1 MDLFES
7 FSKMTN
13 QINSQINQDIDINKI
28 MDSELQGVVDF
39 KMWMETVEL
48 QKEFNNSV
56 APGWQTDINQD
67 KYDYWMAITDEA
79 VEVLGSK
86 HWKWWKDNTKMGE
99 IDWDNVNV
107 ELIDL
112 FLFTISI
119 AIQQDAQHI
128 IFSQLVNME
137 MNKETM
143 EIKPEDFFDDFRER
157 FLGIAV
163 ANKNL
168 ALTAVFLVEFWYKAG
183 GTANQL
189 FMEFRVKSA
198 LNKIR
203 QEYGYGKKNSYHKMW
218 LDIDTGK
225 MVEDNVIAAKMAT
238 KVDLDDDTISN
249 IYNLLETYYL
259 EHVAI

>member
-7 FSKMTN
+7 FSKMAN
-13 QINSQINQDIDINKI
+13 QVNGQIDEKIDINEI
-28 MDSELQGVVDF
+28 MNTELQGVVDF
-39 KMWMETVEL
+39 AMWMETVEL

-56 APGWQTDINQD
+56 APGWQTDVKHL

-79 VEVLGSK
+79 IEVLGSK
-86 HWKWWKDNTKMGE
+86 HWKWWKDSSKMGE

-112 FLFTISI
+112 FLFTMSI
-119 AIQQDAQHI
+119 AIQQDAQHL

-143 EIKPEDFFDDFRER
+143 VIRPDDFFDDFRER

-168 ALTAVFLVEFWYKAG
+168 ALAAVFLVEFWFKAG
-183 GTANQL
+183 GSAHQL

-218 LDIDTGK
+218 LDTETGN
-225 MVEDNVIAAKMAT
+225 MVEDNVIAHKLADG
-238 KVDLDDDTISN
+238 VDLDENTISN
-249 IYNLLETYYL
+249 IFDLLETYYL
-259 EHVAI
+259 ENVAV